1 MELTYVSYVS
11 FNEVFKNTWMV
22 FTMEPHPPKKHGT
35 PKETMEPPKSTRIMG
50 KSSTTPRYPWEN
62 HTPNPSKFH
71 VEFERLNMIQLYK
84 HIMVLTHIYIYSGV
98 KSRKNYPFGNG
109 LYQLLIVKL
118 GMVYDIVLPALMEQH
133 NTLWNPQ

>member
-1 MELTYVSYVS
+1 MDISNSWMINLEDHPGTLPGKNKLSCNCSKSLHSKSMQKIYENMELTYVSYVS

-84 HIMVLTHIYIYSGV
+84 HIMVLTHIYI
-98 KSRKNYPFGNG
+98 
-109 LYQLLIVKL
+109 
-118 GMVYDIVLPALMEQH
+118 
-133 NTLWNPQ
+133 